1 MKKTK
6 AIFLDRDG
14 VLNKVL
20 IKKKKGYAPLNFKD
34 FKLYKGVEN
43 SCKILKKL
51 NFIIIIITNQPDITR
66 KKITHN
72 QLNRMHLYLKK
83 KIKYNGIYVS
93 TSLSKKNYYR
103 KPNPGMIKKAIKN
116 YNIDI
121 GSSFFI
127 GDRKIDID
135 CAKKV
140 KCKSIFINRKYTER
154 KPKGQIFTTNSLNNA
169 VKYIIKNEK
178 I

>member
-1 MKKTK
+1 M
-6 AIFLDRDG
+6 DRDG

-20 IKKKKGYAPLNFKD
+20 IKNKKGYAPLKLKD

-51 NFIIIIITNQPDITR
+51 NYILIIITNQPDITR

-72 QLNRMHLYLKK
+72 QLYKMHSYLKK
-83 KIKYNGIYVS
+83 KINYNDIYVN

-103 KPNPGMIKKAIKN
+103 KPNPGMIKEAIKK
-116 YNIDI
+116 YNIDV
-121 GSSFFI
+121 SSSIFI

-140 KCKSIFINRKYTER
+140 KCKSIFINRNYNER
-154 KPKGQIFTTNSLNNA
+154 KPVGQIFSTNSLKNA
-169 VKYIIKNEK
+169 VRYIIKNEK